1 MRLRGLFLTAALA
14 LLLLPLVA
22 LGGGLLGM
30 AALNGSVVPRS
41 SAEIDT
47 VQRNVVQYAAS
58 LWDLLPDHRDE
69 FAGGLAGLGEGQ
81 PFALEIRSIQ
91 NKVLFKSPA
100 VTDGEYRT
108 ALIEKDGA
116 ALGIAQVW
124 IAPAATHNVRGKA
137 MAAGLW
143 TGTALLVVLL
153 LGLVWLIGRSILRPL
168 RALERATAAVA
179 EGALDLP
186 VPHSRVAELD
196 TLTRGF
202 ISLRDRLQAALDRQQ
217 ALESDQRR
225 LGG

>member
-30 AALNGSVVPRS
+30 ASLNGSVVERS
-41 SAEIDT
+41 SEEIDT
-47 VQRNVVQYAAS
+47 VKRNVVQYAAS
-58 LWDLLPDHRDE
+58 LWDLLPDHGDE
-69 FAGGLAGLGEGQ
+69 FAAGLAALGEGQ
-81 PFALEIRSIQ
+81 PFALEIRSLENQ
-91 NKVLFKSPA
+91 VLFKSPA

-116 ALGIAQVW
+116 PLGIAQVW
-124 IAPAATHNVRGKA
+124 IAPATTHNARGKT

-153 LGLVWLIGRSILRPL
+153 LGLVWLIGRAILRPL

-179 EGALDLP
+179 EGALDFA

-217 ALESDQRR
+217 ALERNQQR